1 MLRMFVGADIDLFH
15 CVDARRAMGREK
27 AFGSALAPSLT
38 SALTT
43 VPEVVIVLA
52 ADPRSGWIVNMAT
65 ELVSSPESA
74 SLKGS
79 ISMFDSA
86 RFLLLSTLVA
96 SISVGAP
103 MDVKQPAD
111 AVKEKPAAQEEK
123 GEKGEYQPPPPV
135 VTEHTITLPGG
146 KILNYKA
153 ITGYLLIRDIK
164 PETQSGRDSGKES
177 AKESVQDQLDPSKGK
192 PMAQIFFV
200 AYIVDGVDDAGTRP
214 VTFAFNGGPGSASVW
229 LHMGGIGPRRV
240 VLSDR
245 GEALP
250 PPAKIT
256 DNESTW
262 LERTDLVFIDPVS
275 TGFSRPVR
283 GEDPKQ
289 FYGYKQDL
297 ASVGDFIR
305 IWTTRYS
312 RWSSPK
318 ILAGESYGTTRA
330 AGLSEYL
337 QDRYG
342 MYVNGIVLISS
353 VLNFQTLEFEP
364 GNDVPYPLYLPTYAA
379 TAWYHKRLP
388 PDLQKLPL
396 REVLSQTEAFSSAE
410 YLLTLARG
418 DAVSQS
424 DSDRVANQL
433 SRFTGLDAGYIKQE
447 NLREPIERFTN
458 DLLKGQNRSVGRY
471 DSRFTGIRLHPGT
484 DTVDF
489 DPSDE
494 AVNGPFTAAF
504 NDYVRRELKFETDL
518 PYETIAEVNPWN
530 LAENK
535 YLDVAS
541 SLKEAMSRNPYL
553 KIWVCCGYY
562 DLATPYFAAQ
572 SVVRGMNLDPAI
584 RDNIQFTFYESGHM
598 LYIERGAREKLND
611 DLDRFLTG
619 ALSAKPVS
627 NTER

>member
-1 MLRMFVGADIDLFH
+1 
-15 CVDARRAMGREK
+15 
-27 AFGSALAPSLT
+27 
-38 SALTT
+38 
-43 VPEVVIVLA
+43 
-52 ADPRSGWIVNMAT
+52 
-65 ELVSSPESA
+65 
-74 SLKGS
+74 
-79 ISMFDSA
+79 MFDSV
-86 RFLLLSTLVA
+86 RFLL
-96 SISVGAP
+96 ISALIANISLGAP
-103 MDVKQPAD
+103 GDIQQSGD
-111 AVKEKPAAQEEK
+111 AGKEKPAALEEK
-123 GEKGEYQPPPPV
+123 GGKGGYEPPPPV
-135 VTEHTITLPGG
+135 VTEHTVTLADG
-146 KILNYKA
+146 KTLTYKA
-153 ITGYLLIRDIK
+153 VAGYLLIRDTRQESQ
-164 PETQSGRDSGKES
+164 PEKDSGKEPG
-177 AKESVQDQLDPSKGK
+177 KESAQDQLDPSKGK
-192 PMAQIFFV
+192 PKAQIFFV
-200 AYIVDGVDDAGTRP
+200 AYLLDGVGDVGTRP

-250 PPAKIT
+250 PPTKMT

-262 LERTDLVFIDPVS
+262 LEKTDLVFIDPVS

-330 AGLSEYL
+330 AGLSQYL

-342 MYVNGIVLISS
+342 LYVNGIVLISS
-353 VLNFQTLEFEP
+353 VLNFQTIEFEP
-364 GNDVPYPLYLPTYAA
+364 GNDVPYPLFLPTYAA

-388 PDLQKLPL
+388 TDLQHLPL
-396 REVLSQTEAFSSAE
+396 RDVLSQTEAFSSAE
-410 YLLTLARG
+410 YLLALARG

-424 DSDRVANQL
+424 DAEHIADQL

-447 NLREPIERFTN
+447 NLREPIERFTK
-458 DLLKGQNRSVGRY
+458 DLLKAQNRSIGRY

-484 DTVDF
+484 DTEDF

-504 NDYVRRELKFETDL
+504 NDYVRRELNFQTDL

-530 LAENK
+530 LSENK

-562 DLATPYFAAQ
+562 DLATPYYAAQ

-584 RDNIQFTFYESGHM
+584 RGNIQFTYYESGHM
-598 LYIERGAREKLND
+598 LYIEKGAREKLKD
-611 DLDRFLTG
+611 DLDQFLAG
-619 ALSAKPVS
+619 ALSPKVIS

>member
-1 MLRMFVGADIDLFH
+1 
-15 CVDARRAMGREK
+15 
-27 AFGSALAPSLT
+27 
-38 SALTT
+38 
-43 VPEVVIVLA
+43 
-52 ADPRSGWIVNMAT
+52 
-65 ELVSSPESA
+65 
-74 SLKGS
+74 
-79 ISMFDSA
+79 MFDSA

-96 SISVGAP
+96 SISIGAP
-103 MDVKQPAD
+103 SDVRQSGDPG
-111 AVKEKPAAQEEK
+111 KEKPVAQEEK
-123 GEKGEYQPPPPV
+123 AERGEYQPPPPV
-135 VTEHTITLPGG
+135 VTEHNVTLPGG
-146 KILNYKA
+146 KTLNYKA
-153 ITGYLLIRDIK
+153 ITGYLLIR
-164 PETQSGRDSGKES
+164 ETKQGPQAEKDPGKES
-177 AKESVQDQLDPSKGK
+177 ARESVQDQLDPTKGK
-192 PMAQIFFV
+192 PKAQIFFV
-200 AYIVDGVDDAGTRP
+200 AYLLDGVDDTATRP
-214 VTFAFNGGPGSASVW
+214 VMFAFNGGPGSASVW

-262 LERTDLVFIDPVS
+262 LEKTDLVFIDPVS

-305 IWTTRYS
+305 LWTTRYS

-318 ILAGESYGTTRA
+318 IIAGESYGTTRA
-330 AGLSEYL
+330 AGLSQYL

-342 MYVNGIVLISS
+342 MYMNGIVLISS

-364 GNDVPYPLYLPTYAA
+364 GNDVPYPLYLPTYAG

-388 PDLQKLPL
+388 PDLQQLPL
-396 REVLSQTEAFSSAE
+396 RDVLNQSETFASGE
-410 YLLTLARG
+410 YLLALARG
-418 DAVSQS
+418 DAISQP
-424 DSDRVANQL
+424 DADHLANQL

-447 NLREPIERFTN
+447 SLREPMERFTK
-458 DLLKGQNRSVGRY
+458 DLLKSQNRSIGRY

-484 DTVDF
+484 DIEDF

-504 NDYVRRELKFETDL
+504 NDYVKRELKFETDL

-535 YLDVAS
+535 YLDVAT

-553 KIWVCCGYY
+553 RIWVCCGYY
-562 DLATPYFAAQ
+562 DLATPYFAAE

-598 LYIERGAREKLND
+598 LYIEKGAREKLKD
-611 DLDRFLTG
+611 DLGQFLNG
-619 ALSAKPVS
+619 ALTTKPVS

>member
-1 MLRMFVGADIDLFH
+1 ML
-15 CVDARRAMGREK
+15 
-27 AFGSALAPSLT
+27 
-38 SALTT
+38 
-43 VPEVVIVLA
+43 
-52 ADPRSGWIVNMAT
+52 
-65 ELVSSPESA
+65 
-74 SLKGS
+74 
-79 ISMFDSA
+79 DSA
-86 RFLLLSTLVA
+86 RLVLLSTLIVTL
-96 SISVGAP
+96 SVGAP
-103 MDVKQPAD
+103 TPSEVKQPAE
-111 AVKEKPAAQEEK
+111 AGKEKPIVQEER

-135 VTEHTITLPGG
+135 VTEHTVTLSGG
-146 KILNYKA
+146 RTLSYKA
-153 ITGYLLIRDIK
+153 ITGYLLIRDTK
-164 PETQSGRDSGKES
+164 EETQPERNSAREPAKES
-177 AKESVQDQLDPSKGK
+177 AQDQLDPSKGK
-192 PMAQIFFV
+192 AKAQIFFV
-200 AYIVDGVDDAGTRP
+200 AYLLDGVDDGATRP

-283 GEDPKQ
+283 GEDPRQ

-297 ASVGDFIR
+297 ASVGEFIR

-353 VLNFQTLEFEP
+353 VLNFQTLQFEP
-364 GNDVPYPLYLPTYAA
+364 GNDVPYPLYLPTYSAA
-379 TAWYHKRLP
+379 AWYHKRLP
-388 PDLQKLPL
+388 PDLQQLPL
-396 REVLSQTEAFSSAE
+396 QDVLSQAESFSSAE
-410 YLLTLARG
+410 YLLALARG
-418 DAVSQS
+418 GAVSQS
-424 DSDRVANQL
+424 DSERVANEL
-433 SRFTGLDAGYIKQE
+433 SRFTGLDAGYLKQE
-447 NLREPIERFTN
+447 NLREPIDRFTK
-458 DLLKGQNRSVGRY
+458 DLLKDQNRSVGRY

-484 DTVDF
+484 DTEDF

-504 NDYVRRELKFETDL
+504 NDYVRRELKFETDM
-518 PYETIAEVNPWN
+518 PYETIAEVSPWN

-535 YLDVAS
+535 YLDVATN
-541 SLKEAMSRNPYL
+541 LKEAMSRNPYL

-572 SVVRGMNLDPAI
+572 SVVRGMNLDPTI

-598 LYIERGAREKLND
+598 LYIERRAREKLRD

-619 ALSAKPVS
+619 ALSEKPVS

>member
-1 MLRMFVGADIDLFH
+1 
-15 CVDARRAMGREK
+15 
-27 AFGSALAPSLT
+27 
-38 SALTT
+38 
-43 VPEVVIVLA
+43 
-52 ADPRSGWIVNMAT
+52 
-65 ELVSSPESA
+65 
-74 SLKGS
+74 
-79 ISMFDSA
+79 MFDIA
-86 RFLLLSTLVA
+86 RFLLLSTFVA
-96 SISVGAP
+96 SISIGAP
-103 MDVKQPAD
+103 SDVKQPVEA
-111 AVKEKPAAQEEK
+111 AKEKPTGQEEK
-123 GEKGEYQPPPPV
+123 AEKGGYEVPQPV
-135 VTEHTITLPGG
+135 VTEHTVTLPGG
-146 KILNYKA
+146 KTLHYKA
-153 ITGYLLIRDIK
+153 IAGYLLIRDTK
-164 PETQSGRDSGKES
+164 QESQPEKDSGKES
-177 AKESVQDQLDPSKGK
+177 GKASAQDQLDPTKGK
-192 PMAQIFFV
+192 PKAQIFFV
-200 AYIVDGVDDAGTRP
+200 AYLLEDVGDAATRP

-262 LERTDLVFIDPVS
+262 LENTDLVFIDPVS

-330 AGLSEYL
+330 AGLSQYL

-342 MYVNGIVLISS
+342 LYVNGIVLISS

-364 GNDVPYPLYLPTYAA
+364 GNDVPYPLFLPSYAA

-388 PDLQKLPL
+388 PDLQQLSL
-396 REVLSQTEAFSSAE
+396 RDVLSQTEAFSSAE
-410 YLLTLARG
+410 YLLALARG
-418 DAVSQS
+418 SSISQGDTS
-424 DSDRVANQL
+424 HVANQL
-433 SRFTGLDAGYIKQE
+433 SRFTGLDASYLQQE

-458 DLLKGQNRSVGRY
+458 DLLKSQNRSVGRY

-484 DTVDF
+484 DAEDF

-504 NDYVRRELKFETDL
+504 NDYVRRELNFETDL

-535 YLDVAS
+535 YLDVAT

-584 RDNIQFTFYESGHM
+584 RENIQFTFYESGHM
-598 LYIERGAREKLND
+598 LYIEKGAREKLKD
-611 DLDRFLTG
+611 DLNRFLGG
-619 ALSAKPVS
+619 ALAPKPIT

>member
-1 MLRMFVGADIDLFH
+1 
-15 CVDARRAMGREK
+15 
-27 AFGSALAPSLT
+27 
-38 SALTT
+38 
-43 VPEVVIVLA
+43 
-52 ADPRSGWIVNMAT
+52 
-65 ELVSSPESA
+65 
-74 SLKGS
+74 
-79 ISMFDSA
+79 MFDSL
-86 RFLLLSTLVA
+86 RFLLLSTLVT
-96 SISVGAP
+96 SISLGAP
-103 MDVKQPAD
+103 LDVRQGGDVGKDKSTALE
-111 AVKEKPAAQEEK
+111 EKEEK
-123 GEKGEYQPPPPV
+123 GGYEPPPPL
-135 VTEHTITLPGG
+135 VTEHTLTLAEG
-146 KILNYKA
+146 KTLNYKA
-153 ITGYLLIRDIK
+153 ITGYLLIRDTK
-164 PETQSGRDSGKES
+164 QENQPEKDAAKESGKEGG
-177 AKESVQDQLDPSKGK
+177 QDQLDPSKGK
-192 PMAQIFFV
+192 PKAQIFFV
-200 AYIVDGVDDAGTRP
+200 AYLVDNAGDTATRP

-240 VLSDR
+240 VLSDQ

-250 PPAKIT
+250 PPARIT

-262 LERTDLVFIDPVS
+262 LEKTDLVFIDPVS

-283 GEDPKQ
+283 GEDAKQ

-312 RWSSPK
+312 RWASPK

-342 MYVNGIVLISS
+342 IYVNGIVLISS
-353 VLNFQTLEFEP
+353 VLNFQTLDFEP

-379 TAWYHKRLP
+379 AAWYHKRLP

-396 REVLSQTEAFSSAE
+396 RDVLNQTESFSSTE
-410 YLLTLARG
+410 YLLALARG
-418 DAVSQS
+418 DAVSGS
-424 DSDRVANQL
+424 DAEHVANQL
-433 SRFTGLDAGYIKQE
+433 SRFTGLGADYLKQE
-447 NLREPIERFTN
+447 SLREPIERFTN
-458 DLLKGQNRSVGRY
+458 DLLKDQNRSVGRY
-471 DSRFTGIRLHPGT
+471 DSRFTGIRIHPGT
-484 DTVDF
+484 DAEDF

-494 AVNGPFTAAF
+494 AVNGPFTGAF

-535 YLDVAS
+535 YLDVAA

-562 DLATPYFAAQ
+562 DLATPYYAAE

-584 RDNIQFTFYESGHM
+584 RNNINFTFYESGHM
-598 LYIERGAREKLND
+598 LYIERGAREQLKN
-611 DLDRFLTG
+611 DLDQFLSG
-619 ALSAKPVS
+619 ALAPKPIS

>member
-1 MLRMFVGADIDLFH
+1 MLGKT
-15 CVDARRAMGREK
+15 GRF
-27 AFGSALAPSLT
+27 AYFF
-38 SALTT
+38 
-43 VPEVVIVLA
+43 
-52 ADPRSGWIVNMAT
+52 NAT
-65 ELVSSPESA
+65 ELVSSAESA
-74 SLKGS
+74 SLRGR
-79 ISMFDSA
+79 IPMFDIA
-86 RFLLLSTLVA
+86 RFLLLSTFVA
-96 SISVGAP
+96 SISIGAP
-103 MDVKQPAD
+103 SDVKQPVETA
-111 AVKEKPAAQEEK
+111 KEKPTGQEEK
-123 GEKGEYQPPPPV
+123 AEKGGYEVPQPV
-135 VTEHTITLPGG
+135 VTEHTVTLPGG
-146 KILNYKA
+146 KTLHYKA
-153 ITGYLLIRDIK
+153 IAGYLLIRDTK
-164 PETQSGRDSGKES
+164 QESQPEKDSGKES
-177 AKESVQDQLDPSKGK
+177 GKASAQDQLDPTKGK
-192 PMAQIFFV
+192 PKAQIFFV
-200 AYIVDGVDDAGTRP
+200 AYLLEDVGDAATRP

-262 LERTDLVFIDPVS
+262 LENTDLVFIDPVS

-330 AGLSEYL
+330 AGLSQYL

-342 MYVNGIVLISS
+342 LYVNGIVLISS

-364 GNDVPYPLYLPTYAA
+364 GNDVPYPLFLPSYAA

-388 PDLQKLPL
+388 PDLQQLSL
-396 REVLSQTEAFSSAE
+396 RDVLSQTEAFSSAE
-410 YLLTLARG
+410 YLLALARG
-418 DAVSQS
+418 SSISQGDTS
-424 DSDRVANQL
+424 HVANQL
-433 SRFTGLDAGYIKQE
+433 SRFTGLDASYLQQE

-458 DLLKGQNRSVGRY
+458 DLLKSQNRSVGRY

-484 DTVDF
+484 DAEDF

-504 NDYVRRELKFETDL
+504 NDYVRRELNFETDL

-535 YLDVAS
+535 YLDVAT

-584 RDNIQFTFYESGHM
+584 RENIQFTFYESGHM
-598 LYIERGAREKLND
+598 LYIEKGAREKLKD
-611 DLDRFLTG
+611 DLNRFLGG
-619 ALSAKPVS
+619 ALAPKPIT

>member
-1 MLRMFVGADIDLFH
+1 M
-15 CVDARRAMGREK
+15 K
-27 AFGSALAPSLT
+27 QGSQ
-38 SALTT
+38 
-43 VPEVVIVLA
+43 PE
-52 ADPRSGWIVNMAT
+52 
-65 ELVSSPESA
+65 
-74 SLKGS
+74 
-79 ISMFDSA
+79 
-86 RFLLLSTLVA
+86 
-96 SISVGAP
+96 
-103 MDVKQPAD
+103 
-111 AVKEKPAAQEEK
+111 
-123 GEKGEYQPPPPV
+123 
-135 VTEHTITLPGG
+135 
-146 KILNYKA
+146 
-153 ITGYLLIRDIK
+153 
-164 PETQSGRDSGKES
+164 KES
-177 AKESVQDQLDPSKGK
+177 AKESAQEQLNPSKGK
-192 PMAQIFFV
+192 PKAQMFFV
-200 AYIVDGVDDAGTRP
+200 AYLLEGADDVATRP

-250 PPAKIT
+250 PPAKIA

-262 LERTDLVFIDPVS
+262 LEKTDLVFIDPVS
-275 TGFSRPVR
+275 TGFSRAMR

-297 ASVGDFIR
+297 ASVGEFIR

-318 ILAGESYGTTRA
+318 FLAGESYGTTRA
-330 AGLSEYL
+330 AGLSQYL
-337 QDRYG
+337 QERYG

-364 GNDVPYPLYLPTYAA
+364 GNDVPYSLFLPTYTAA
-379 TAWYHKRLP
+379 AWYHQRLP
-388 PDLQKLPL
+388 PDLEQLAL
-396 REVLSQTEAFSSAE
+396 RDVLSQSEAFSSGE
-410 YLLTLARG
+410 YLLALAQG
-418 DAVSQS
+418 DAVSQA

-433 SRFTGLDAGYIKQE
+433 SRFTGLDTAYIKQE
-447 NLREPIERFTN
+447 RLREPIGRFTS
-458 DLLKGQNRSVGRY
+458 DLLKSQNRSIGRY

-484 DTVDF
+484 DTEDF

-504 NDYVRRELKFETDL
+504 NDYVRRDLKFETDL

-530 LAENK
+530 FAENK
-535 YLDVAS
+535 YLDVAT

-572 SVVRGMNLDPAI
+572 SVVRGMNLDAAI

-598 LYIERGAREKLND
+598 LYIEREAREKFKD

-619 ALSAKPVS
+619 ALSTKPIS
-627 NTER
+627 STER

>member
-1 MLRMFVGADIDLFH
+1 
-15 CVDARRAMGREK
+15 
-27 AFGSALAPSLT
+27 
-38 SALTT
+38 
-43 VPEVVIVLA
+43 
-52 ADPRSGWIVNMAT
+52 
-65 ELVSSPESA
+65 
-74 SLKGS
+74 
-79 ISMFDSA
+79 MFDPA
-86 RFLLLSTLVA
+86 RYVILSTLVA

-103 MDVKQPAD
+103 LDVKQSAGTE
-111 AVKEKPAAQEEK
+111 KEKPASEEEK
-123 GEKGEYQPPPPV
+123 GAKFEYQPPPPV
-135 VTEHTITLPGG
+135 VTEHTMTLSPG
-146 KILNYKA
+146 KTLNYKA
-153 ITGYLLIRDIK
+153 ITGYLLIRDTK
-164 PETQSGRDSGKES
+164 QEAEPDKNSGRES
-177 AKESVQDQLDPSKGK
+177 PQDQLDPSKGK
-192 PMAQIFFV
+192 PKAQIFFV
-200 AYIVDGVDDAGTRP
+200 AYILDGVDDAATRP

-250 PPAKIT
+250 PPAKIA

-297 ASVGDFIR
+297 ASIGDFIR

-353 VLNFQTLEFEP
+353 VLNFQTLAFEP

-379 TAWYHKRLP
+379 AAWYHKRLP
-388 PDLQKLPL
+388 LDLQQLPL
-396 REVLSQTEAFSSAE
+396 RDVLSQTEAFSSTE

-418 DAVSQS
+418 DAVSPS
-424 DSDRVANQL
+424 DSDRVASQL
-433 SRFTGLDAGYIKQE
+433 SRFSGLDAGYLKQE

-458 DLLKGQNRSVGRY
+458 DLLKDQNRSIGRY

-484 DTVDF
+484 DSEDF

-494 AVNGPFTAAF
+494 AVNGPCTAAF
-504 NDYVRRELKFETDL
+504 NDYVRRELKFETDM
-518 PYETIAEVNPWN
+518 PYETIAQVNPWN

-535 YLDVAS
+535 YLDVATT
-541 SLKEAMSRNPYL
+541 LKEAMSRNPYL
-553 KIWVCCGYY
+553 RIWVCCGYY

-598 LYIERGAREKLND
+598 LYIERGAREKFKD
-611 DLDRFLTG
+611 DLDRFLAE
-619 ALSAKPVS
+619 ALSAKAVS

>member
-1 MLRMFVGADIDLFH
+1 MF
-15 CVDARRAMGREK
+15 
-27 AFGSALAPSLT
+27 
-38 SALTT
+38 
-43 VPEVVIVLA
+43 
-52 ADPRSGWIVNMAT
+52 
-65 ELVSSPESA
+65 A
-74 SLKGS
+74 SV
-79 ISMFDSA
+79 
-86 RFLLLSTLVA
+86 RFLLLVSTFVT
-96 SISVGAP
+96 SISLGAP
-103 MDVKQPAD
+103 LDAKQSGDVGKDKPPA
-111 AVKEKPAAQEEK
+111 PEEK
-123 GEKGEYQPPPPV
+123 AEKGGYEPPPPV
-135 VTEHTITLPGG
+135 VTEHTLTLPDG

-153 ITGYLLIRDIK
+153 ITGYLLIRDTK
-164 PETQSGRDSGKES
+164 QENQPEKDSSKESGKEGG
-177 AKESVQDQLDPSKGK
+177 QNQLDPSRGK
-192 PMAQIFFV
+192 PKAQIFFV
-200 AYIVDGVDDAGTRP
+200 AYLVDSADDPATRP

-240 VLSDR
+240 VLSDQ

-262 LERTDLVFIDPVS
+262 LEKTDLVFIDPVS

-283 GEDPKQ
+283 GEDAKQ

-353 VLNFQTLEFEP
+353 VLNFQTLDFEP

-388 PDLQKLPL
+388 PDLQQLPL
-396 REVLSQTEAFSSAE
+396 RDVLSQTESFSSTE
-410 YLLTLARG
+410 YLLALARG
-418 DAVSQS
+418 DAVSGS
-424 DSDRVANQL
+424 DAEHVANQL
-433 SRFTGLDAGYIKQE
+433 SRYTGLGAKYIKQE
-447 NLREPIERFTN
+447 SLREPIERFTN
-458 DLLKGQNRSVGRY
+458 DLLKDQNRSVGRY
-471 DSRFTGIRLHPGT
+471 DSRFTGIRIHPGT
-484 DTVDF
+484 DTEDF

-535 YLDVAS
+535 YLDVAAN
-541 SLKEAMSRNPYL
+541 LKEAMSRNPYL
-553 KIWVCCGYY
+553 KIWVCCGYF
-562 DLATPYFAAQ
+562 DLATPYYAAET
-572 SVVRGMNLDPAI
+572 VVRGMNLDPAI
-584 RDNIQFTFYESGHM
+584 RNNINFTFYESGHM
-598 LYIERGAREKLND
+598 LYIEKGAREQLKS
-611 DLDRFLTG
+611 DLDQFLTG
-619 ALSAKPVS
+619 ALGPKPVS

>member
-1 MLRMFVGADIDLFH
+1 MLGKT
-15 CVDARRAMGREK
+15 GRF
-27 AFGSALAPSLT
+27 AYFF
-38 SALTT
+38 
-43 VPEVVIVLA
+43 
-52 ADPRSGWIVNMAT
+52 NAT
-65 ELVSSPESA
+65 ELVSSAESA
-74 SLKGS
+74 SLRGR
-79 ISMFDSA
+79 IPMFDIA
-86 RFLLLSTLVA
+86 RFLLLSTFVA
-96 SISVGAP
+96 SISIGAP
-103 MDVKQPAD
+103 SDVKQPVEA
-111 AVKEKPAAQEEK
+111 AKEKPTGQEEK
-123 GEKGEYQPPPPV
+123 AEKGGYEVPQPV
-135 VTEHTITLPGG
+135 VTEHTVTLPGG
-146 KILNYKA
+146 KTLHYKA
-153 ITGYLLIRDIK
+153 IAGYLLIRDTK
-164 PETQSGRDSGKES
+164 QEGQPEKDSGKES
-177 AKESVQDQLDPSKGK
+177 GKASVQDQLDPTKGK
-192 PMAQIFFV
+192 PKAQIFFV
-200 AYIVDGVDDAGTRP
+200 AYLLEDVGDAATRP

-262 LERTDLVFIDPVS
+262 LENTDLVFIDPVS

-330 AGLSEYL
+330 AGLSQYL

-342 MYVNGIVLISS
+342 LYVNGIVLISS

-364 GNDVPYPLYLPTYAA
+364 GNDVPYPLFLPSYAA

-388 PDLQKLPL
+388 PDLQQLSL
-396 REVLSQTEAFSSAE
+396 RDVLSQTEAFSSAE
-410 YLLTLARG
+410 YLLALARG
-418 DAVSQS
+418 SSISQGDTS
-424 DSDRVANQL
+424 HVATQL
-433 SRFTGLDAGYIKQE
+433 SRFTGLDASYLQQE

-458 DLLKGQNRSVGRY
+458 DLLKSQNRSVGRY

-484 DTVDF
+484 DAEDF

-504 NDYVRRELKFETDL
+504 NDYVRRELNFETDL

-535 YLDVAS
+535 YLDVAT

-584 RDNIQFTFYESGHM
+584 RENIQFTFYESGHM
-598 LYIERGAREKLND
+598 LYIEKGAREKLKD
-611 DLDRFLTG
+611 DLNRFLGG
-619 ALSAKPVS
+619 ALAPKPIT

>member
-1 MLRMFVGADIDLFH
+1 
-15 CVDARRAMGREK
+15 
-27 AFGSALAPSLT
+27 
-38 SALTT
+38 
-43 VPEVVIVLA
+43 
-52 ADPRSGWIVNMAT
+52 
-65 ELVSSPESA
+65 
-74 SLKGS
+74 
-79 ISMFDSA
+79 MFDIA
-86 RFLLLSTLVA
+86 RSLLLSTLVA
-96 SISVGAP
+96 SISIGAP
-103 MDVKQPAD
+103 LDVKQPAD
-111 AVKEKPAAQEEK
+111 AAKEKLAGPEERPEK
-123 GEKGEYQPPPPV
+123 GGYEPPPPV
-135 VTEHTITLPGG
+135 VTEHTISLPGG
-146 KILNYKA
+146 KTLHYKA
-153 ITGYLLIRDIK
+153 ITGYLLIRDTK
-164 PETQSGRDSGKES
+164 QESQPEKDAGKESGKES
-177 AKESVQDQLDPSKGK
+177 AQDLLDPTKGK
-192 PMAQIFFV
+192 PKAQIFFV
-200 AYIVDGVDDAGTRP
+200 AYLLDGVDDAATRP

-262 LERTDLVFIDPVS
+262 LENTDLVFIDPVS

-330 AGLSEYL
+330 AGLSQYL

-342 MYVNGIVLISS
+342 LYVNGIVLISS

-364 GNDVPYPLYLPTYAA
+364 GNDVPYPLFLPTYAA

-388 PDLQKLPL
+388 PDLQQLPL
-396 REVLSQTEAFSSAE
+396 RDVLSQTEAFSSAE
-410 YLLTLARG
+410 YLLALARG
-418 DAVSQS
+418 DSISQIEAS
-424 DSDRVANQL
+424 HVANQL
-433 SRFTGLDAGYIKQE
+433 SRFIGLDAGYLQQE

-458 DLLKGQNRSVGRY
+458 DLLKSQNRSVGRY

-484 DTVDF
+484 DAQDF

-504 NDYVRRELKFETDL
+504 NDYVRRELNFETDL
-518 PYETIAEVNPWN
+518 PYETIAEVSPWN

-535 YLDVAS
+535 YLDVAT

-598 LYIERGAREKLND
+598 LYIERGAREKLKA
-611 DLDRFLTG
+611 DLERFLPG
-619 ALSAKPVS
+619 ALAPKPIN
-627 NTER
+627 NTEH

>member
-1 MLRMFVGADIDLFH
+1 
-15 CVDARRAMGREK
+15 
-27 AFGSALAPSLT
+27 
-38 SALTT
+38 
-43 VPEVVIVLA
+43 
-52 ADPRSGWIVNMAT
+52 
-65 ELVSSPESA
+65 
-74 SLKGS
+74 
-79 ISMFDSA
+79 MFDFS
-86 RFLLLSTLVA
+86 RLLLLSTFVA
-96 SISVGAP
+96 TISAGALA
-103 MDVKQPAD
+103 DVKQPDD
-111 AVKEKPAAQEEK
+111 AGKEKSAGQEEK
-123 GEKGEYQPPPPV
+123 SEKRNYEPAPPV
-135 VTEHTITLPGG
+135 VTEHTVTLPGG
-146 KILNYKA
+146 KKLNYKA

-164 PETQSGRDSGKES
+164 QESQPEKES
-177 AKESVQDQLDPSKGK
+177 AKEQPRESAQDQLDPTKGK
-192 PMAQIFFV
+192 PKAQIFFV
-200 AYIVDGVDDAGTRP
+200 AYILDGVDDPATRP

-229 LHMGGIGPRRV
+229 LHMGGLGPRRV

-250 PPAKIT
+250 PPAKIA

-262 LERTDLVFIDPVS
+262 LEKTDLVFIDPVS

-305 IWTTRYS
+305 IWITRNS
-312 RWSSPK
+312 RWASPK
-318 ILAGESYGTTRA
+318 IIAGESYGTTRA

-337 QDRYG
+337 QDHFG
-342 MYVNGIVLISS
+342 MYVNGIILISS

-388 PDLQKLPL
+388 PDLQQLPL
-396 REVLSQTEAFSSAE
+396 RDVLSQTEAFSSGE
-410 YLLTLARG
+410 YLLALARG
-418 DAVSQS
+418 DAVPKI
-424 DSDRVANQL
+424 DSDRIANQL
-433 SRFTGLDAGYIKQE
+433 SRFTGLDSGYIKQQY
-447 NLREPIERFTN
+447 LREPIERFTN
-458 DLLKGQNRSVGRY
+458 DLLRDQNRSIGRY
-471 DSRFTGIRLHPGT
+471 DTRFTGIRVHPGT
-484 DTVDF
+484 DNQDF

-504 NDYVRRELKFETDL
+504 NDYVRRELRFETDL

-541 SLKEAMSRNPYL
+541 TLKAAMSRNPYL
-553 KIWVCCGYY
+553 KVWVCCGYY
-562 DLATPYFAAQ
+562 DLATPYFAAE

-598 LYIERGAREKLND
+598 LYIERVAREKLKD
-611 DLDRFLTG
+611 DLDQFLSQ
-619 ALSAKPVS
+619 ALSTKPVS
-627 NTER
+627 NTDR

>member
-1 MLRMFVGADIDLFH
+1 MF
-15 CVDARRAMGREK
+15 
-27 AFGSALAPSLT
+27 
-38 SALTT
+38 
-43 VPEVVIVLA
+43 
-52 ADPRSGWIVNMAT
+52 
-65 ELVSSPESA
+65 A
-74 SLKGS
+74 SV
-79 ISMFDSA
+79 
-86 RFLLLSTLVA
+86 RFLLLVSTFVT
-96 SISVGAP
+96 SISLGAP
-103 MDVKQPAD
+103 LDVKQSGD
-111 AVKEKPAAQEEK
+111 VGKDKPTAPGEK
-123 GEKGEYQPPPPV
+123 GEKGGYEPPPPV
-135 VTEHTITLPGG
+135 VTEHTLTLPDG

-153 ITGYLLIRDIK
+153 ITGYLLIRDTK
-164 PETQSGRDSGKES
+164 QENQPEKDSGKES
-177 AKESVQDQLDPSKGK
+177 GKEGGQDQLDPSRGK
-192 PMAQIFFV
+192 PKAQIFFV
-200 AYIVDGVDDAGTRP
+200 AYLVDSADDAATRP

-240 VLSDR
+240 VLSDQ

-262 LERTDLVFIDPVS
+262 LEKTDLVFIDPVS

-283 GEDPKQ
+283 GEDAKQ

-318 ILAGESYGTTRA
+318 ILVGESYGTTRA
-330 AGLSEYL
+330 AGLSQYL

-353 VLNFQTLEFEP
+353 VLNFQTLDFEP

-379 TAWYHKRLP
+379 TAWYHKRLA
-388 PDLQKLPL
+388 PDLQQLPL
-396 REVLSQTEAFSSAE
+396 RDVLSQTESFSSTE
-410 YLLTLARG
+410 YLLALARG
-418 DAVSQS
+418 DAVSGS
-424 DSDRVANQL
+424 DAEHVANQL
-433 SRFTGLDAGYIKQE
+433 SRFTGLGANYIKQE
-447 NLREPIERFTN
+447 SLREPIDRFTN
-458 DLLKGQNRSVGRY
+458 DLLKDQNRSVGRY
-471 DSRFTGIRLHPGT
+471 DSRFTGIRIHPGT
-484 DTVDF
+484 DTEDF

-535 YLDVAS
+535 YLDVATN
-541 SLKEAMSRNPYL
+541 LKVAMSRNPYL

-562 DLATPYFAAQ
+562 DLATPYYAAET
-572 SVVRGMNLDPAI
+572 VVRGMNLDPAI
-584 RDNIQFTFYESGHM
+584 RNNINFTFYESGHM
-598 LYIERGAREKLND
+598 LYIEKGAREQLKG
-611 DLDRFLTG
+611 DLDQFLSG
-619 ALSAKPVS
+619 ALAPKPVS

>member
-1 MLRMFVGADIDLFH
+1 
-15 CVDARRAMGREK
+15 
-27 AFGSALAPSLT
+27 
-38 SALTT
+38 
-43 VPEVVIVLA
+43 
-52 ADPRSGWIVNMAT
+52 
-65 ELVSSPESA
+65 
-74 SLKGS
+74 
-79 ISMFDSA
+79 MFDSLW
-86 RFLLLSTLVA
+86 FLLLSTLVT
-96 SISVGAP
+96 SISLGAP
-103 MDVKQPAD
+103 LDVKQD
-111 AVKEKPAAQEEK
+111 GDVGKDRSAALEEK
-123 GEKGEYQPPPPV
+123 GEKGGYEPPPPV
-135 VTEHTITLPGG
+135 VTEHTLTLAEG
-146 KILNYKA
+146 KTLNYKA
-153 ITGYLLIRDIK
+153 ITGYLLIRDTK
-164 PETQSGRDSGKES
+164 QENQPGKDS
-177 AKESVQDQLDPSKGK
+177 AKELGKEGGQDQLDPSKGK
-192 PMAQIFFV
+192 PKAQIFFV
-200 AYIVDGVDDAGTRP
+200 AYIVDNAGDAATRP

-240 VLSDR
+240 VLSDQ

-262 LERTDLVFIDPVS
+262 LEKTDLVFIDPVS

-283 GEDPKQ
+283 GEDAKQ

-318 ILAGESYGTTRA
+318 IIAGESYGTTRA

-353 VLNFQTLEFEP
+353 VLNFQTLDFEP

-388 PDLQKLPL
+388 VDLQQLPL
-396 REVLSQTEAFSSAE
+396 RDVLSQTESFSSTE
-410 YLLTLARG
+410 YLLALARG
-418 DAVSQS
+418 DAVSGS
-424 DSDRVANQL
+424 DAEHVANQI
-433 SRFTGLDAGYIKQE
+433 SRFTGLGADYIKQE
-447 NLREPIERFTN
+447 SLREPIERFTN
-458 DLLKGQNRSVGRY
+458 DLLKDQNRSVGRY
-471 DSRFTGIRLHPGT
+471 DSRFSGIRIHPGT
-484 DTVDF
+484 DTEDF

-494 AVNGPFTAAF
+494 AVNGPFTGAF

-535 YLDVAS
+535 YLDVAT

-562 DLATPYFAAQ
+562 DLATPYYAAE

-584 RDNIQFTFYESGHM
+584 RNNINFTFYESGHM
-598 LYIERGAREKLND
+598 LYIERGAREQLKN
-611 DLDRFLTG
+611 DLDQFLTG
-619 ALSAKPVS
+619 ALAPKPIS